1 MSTSNFINGQNVV
14 IVAPHNHLQISDTVY
29 QIGAISRIAGLNSI
43 QLLKDNTCIGA
54 IPESKLKAIR

>member
-43 QLLKDNTCIGA
+43 QLLKDGICVGA
-54 IPESKLKAIR
+54 ITESKLKAIR